1 MYRRITIS
9 LLIIMVSSMLLYA
22 DKPLERQAN
31 ELGVEAAEFY
41 NQGRFLEAGN
51 SFIQAIE
58 TMEQAVEEDGIPRDD
73 AKITNWYNFA
83 FQSYARAGEYEKATE
98 ALDEL
103 QQIDPN
109 NWEYFNNQAIIYRRY
124 LNDIDSA
131 IETIK
136 SYNERNRSFRAEERI
151 ASLYLEIEDLQNALL
166 WYRNAYELR
175 QDSRVIRNI
184 ATLERRL
191 GDNEAAIQAYQDF
204 IQTEPRQEDL
214 IRTYRN
220 LGALY
225 DELERESD
233 AIESY
238 EMAQSMSYDSDIA
251 LLLLD
256 RYFER
261 ENYDKAMEQITQIL
275 TNDPGNEDAIYFRAM
290 IRYNQG
296 ALRQSRE
303 DFERLTGSRKYGDI
317 ARGYIES
324 IDSEL

>member
-1 MYRRITIS
+1 MYKKITLS
-9 LLIIMVSSMLLYA
+9 LLIIVVSSILLYA

-31 ELGVEAAEFY
+31 ELGVEAAEYY
-41 NQGRFLEAGN
+41 NQGRFLDAAN

-58 TMEQAVEEDGIPRDD
+58 TMEQAVEEDGIPRDES
-73 AKITNWYNFA
+73 KITNWYNFA
-83 FQSYARAGEYEKATE
+83 FQSYARAGEYEKAI
-98 ALDEL
+98 AVLDEL
-103 QQIDPN
+103 QNIDPN
-109 NWEYFNNQAIIYRRY
+109 NWDYFNNQAIIYRRY
-124 LNDIDSA
+124 LNDLDSA
-131 IETIK
+131 IDTLKEF
-136 SYNERNRSFRAEERI
+136 NERNRSFRAEQGI
-151 ASLYLEIEDLQNALL
+151 ASMYLEKEDLENAII

-191 GDNEAAIQAYQDF
+191 GNNEAAIQAYQDF
-204 IQTEPRQEDL
+204 IQTEPREEDL

-225 DELERESD
+225 DELDREAE

-238 EMAQSMSYDSDIA
+238 ETAQSLSYDPDIA
-251 LLLLD
+251 ILLLD

-261 ENYDKAMEQITQIL
+261 DNYDKAMEKITQIL
-275 TNDPGNEDAIYFRAM
+275 TRDPGNEEAIYFRAM

-296 ALRQSRE
+296 ALQQARE
-303 DFERLTGSRKYGDI
+303 DFERLTGSRQYGDI